1 MKISFFIFSL
11 FFVFSL
17 KMNAQNKIVIQ
28 NNNGIILNQSVQF
41 DPFQDKYYLTAECK
55 LGTKYAPQELILI
68 KSKLINDFGG
78 ARLVQS
84 TTENKIVFITNKR
97 AVGANQGIEEYLK
110 GLLVNINL
118 YRGFEEIIVGTLE
131 LK

>member
-1 MKISFFIFSL
+1 MKIHL
-11 FFVFSL
+11 FVFSL
-17 KMNAQNKIVIQ
+17 VFVFALKCNAQNKIVIQ
-28 NNNGIILNQSVQF
+28 NNSGTFLNQSVQF
-41 DPFQDKYYLTAECK
+41 DSAQDKYYLTAECK
-55 LGTKYAPQELILI
+55 LATKYAPQELILI

-84 TTENKIVFITNKR
+84 TTENKIIFITNKR

-110 GLLVNINL
+110 SLLVNINL
-118 YRGFEEIIVGTLE
+118 YHGFEEIIVGTLE